1 MSLNCAE
8 IDMILYEL
16 SLTGCFIQKIRQPD
30 FESLRLDIY
39 RPGSTRFRIGIYLG
53 NGATR
58 IQPESSPLPPSNTN
72 AQRFVQ
78 LLRSRIDGARIDD
91 CRQIDSNRIVYLK
104 LTHGSLTTDLYIRL
118 WTGAANIIAVNEN
131 GIIIDAFFRR
141 PAKKEVSGEVFVLPA
156 PGNPGHFSP
165 RPIDGPGTFGE
176 KIAKL
181 YAATASAHSQTQTD
195 PRDTL
200 SAPLRA
206 RKAQTERLLKKFE
219 AETAAEDDGEEEKQ
233 YGDLLIAC
241 PPRPAGEK
249 TVTVENFF
257 DNGRPVTIPLDPKLT
272 LRENAE
278 AFYRRYR
285 KKKAAAAFRLSHI
298 EEMQAEISRL
308 EDELTAIARLDESEA
323 ARRLTDM
330 NRREEKIKKSVPAGF
345 LCFESGGYPILVG
358 RNDKENDLLLR
369 SHVKGNDLWFHTRD
383 VSGGFVFIKTG
394 KKENVPEETM
404 KDAAQ
409 LALWFSKAKLHGSAD
424 LYCTRVKHLRRA
436 KDGPPGKVLPFH
448 EKNISVTEDK
458 ARLKRLLGKDSSR
471 P

>member
-8 IDMILYEL
+8 IDLILSEL

-30 FESLRLDIY
+30 FESLRLDLY
-39 RPGSTRFRIGIYLG
+39 RPGKARFRIGIYLG
-53 NGATR
+53 NGTTR
-58 IQPESSPLPPSNTN
+58 IQPESTPLPPSNTG

-91 CRQIDSNRIVYLK
+91 CRQIDSNRIVCLK
-104 LTHGSLTTDLYIRL
+104 LTRGSVTTALYVRL
-118 WTGAANIIAVNEN
+118 WTGSANMIAVDDN

-141 PAKKEVSGEVFVLPA
+141 PGKKEISGEPFILPP
-156 PGNPGHFSP
+156 PGNPDGFVP
-165 RPIDGPGTFGE
+165 RTLDGPGTFGE
-176 KIAKL
+176 KIAQL
-181 YAATASAHSQTQTD
+181 YASGACGRPQTETD
-195 PRDTL
+195 PRETL
-200 SAPLRA
+200 AAPLRA

-219 AETAAEDDGEEEKQ
+219 AEAAAEESGEKEKQ
-233 YGDLLIAC
+233 YGDLLLAC
-241 PPRPAGEK
+241 PPRPAGEHS
-249 TVTVENFF
+249 VTVANFF
-257 DNGRPVTIPLDPKLT
+257 DNGRPVTIPLDSKLT

-285 KKKAAAAFRLSHI
+285 KKKAATAFRLSHI
-298 EEMQAEISRL
+298 EEIRNEMTRL
-308 EDELTAIARLDESEA
+308 DEELAAIARLDETEA
-323 ARRLTDM
+323 LRRLTDL
-330 NRREEKIKKSVPAGF
+330 NRRQTQIKKTVPAGF

-383 VSGGFVFIKTG
+383 VPGGFVFIKTG
-394 KKENVPEETM
+394 KKDNIPEETM

-409 LALWFSKAKLHGSAD
+409 LALWFSKAKRHGRAD
-424 LYCTRVKHLRRA
+424 LYCTRVKHLRRT
-436 KDGPPGKVLPFH
+436 KDGPVGKVLPFH

-458 ARLKRLLGKDSSR
+458 NRLQRLLGKDFSR